1 MKSIFSREISVTPV
15 KTPGPPTTQAS
26 SRTPSSTHTSAAPG
40 LDQPLS
46 GAAATASPHHP
57 PHQPSASRGQP
68 VQKPHQPITLSVTS
82 LARPV
87 QSMPNLPQH
96 AAPPAAARPGVLAPT
111 RLPDSPVGPQLRPQQ
126 QLTTR
131 GPAPRLPSN
140 IFVDSV
146 AAAKAVSSA
155 RGLAMPLPTRLP
167 PPSSSGTTSPP
178 VLHLPETSF
187 GQVYTSSSKLL
198 AISAVGTGGSVVGP
212 ALPTVAASQNQ
223 SLPLNPQLAPTNL
236 DSHTLQKVL
245 ALHHQQQHQRQQQQ
259 QQQQALVQK
268 QLEEGGRNTL
278 LNPAQQQQAQLR
290 QLQFREIQQQVINAQ
305 QQQLLS
311 ANQPQQQHLL
321 SASQPQQQQRPAHL
335 QQQPQAVQRP
345 LIQNSQSGQV
355 RMIISQQQQQQHL
368 LQQHQLIQQQHQ
380 TASSGELVQQAIE
393 SSLTSNNGE
402 AQQNEAQNDYIKLNN
417 NKQS

>member
-1 MKSIFSREISVTPV
+1 
-15 KTPGPPTTQAS
+15 
-26 SRTPSSTHTSAAPG
+26 
-40 LDQPLS
+40 
-46 GAAATASPHHP
+46 
-57 PHQPSASRGQP
+57 
-68 VQKPHQPITLSVTS
+68 
-82 LARPV
+82 
-87 QSMPNLPQH
+87 MPNLPQH

-245 ALHHQQQHQRQQQQ
+245 ALHHQQQHQQQQQ
-259 QQQQALVQK
+259 QQQQQTLVQK

-321 SASQPQQQQRPAHL
+321 SASQPQQQQLLSASQPQQQQLLSASQPQQQQRPSHL

-355 RMIISQQQQQQHL
+355 RMIISQQQQQHL